1 MTLKDFPNSY
11 RDVTVHKMML
21 QDVVRT
27 EAYETALQE
36 AVRPGSTVMDF
47 GCGTG
52 VLSIFASR
60 AGAKQ
65 VYAIDRSVF
74 IQIARK
80 IARRNKIENIHF
92 YHDDEESLELD
103 IKVDLLV
110 SEWMGHFLFYEAM
123 LAPLLRIRDR
133 FLADGGVMVPGKVSL
148 HAGLVCDEY
157 FHEDLTYF
165 RQRPYDI
172 DFSDIADV
180 PLRQIEHENL
190 LPNQILESVV
200 PLGTLD
206 LYTLETPPNELV
218 GRVIP
223 SREATIYA
231 LCGWFEAD
239 LTPSVVLGT
248 GPDDRLTHWNQILFP
263 LTEPFTVSPDREVTV
278 HISPPTESD
287 SGDLGWNWSIEDSA
301 QRIQISDLDHPK
313 ALDSKLEP
321 GLLP

>member
-27 EAYETALQE
+27 EAYETALQQ
-36 AVRPGSTVMDF
+36 VVKPGSTVMDF

-60 AGAKQ
+60 AGAAQ
-65 VYAIDRSVF
+65 VYAIDRSAF
-74 IQIARK
+74 IGVARD
-80 IARRNKIENIHF
+80 IARRNNIENIHY
-92 YHDDEESLELD
+92 YHNDEESLELD
-103 IKVDLLV
+103 TKVDLIV

-133 FLADGGVMVPGKVSL
+133 FLAAGGLMVPGQVSL

-157 FHEDLTYF
+157 FHEDLSFF
-165 RQRPYDI
+165 RQHPYDI
-172 DFSDIADV
+172 DFTDIADV
-180 PLRQIEHENL
+180 PLRRIEHENL
-190 LPNQILESVV
+190 MPNQILDSVV
-200 PLGTLD
+200 DLGTLD
-206 LYTLETPPNELV
+206 LYTLEAPPTELV
-218 GRVIP
+218 GRVVP
-223 SREATIYA
+223 SQEATIYA
-231 LCGWFEAD
+231 LCGWFEA
-239 LTPSVVLGT
+239 LLAPKVVLGT

-278 HISPPTESD
+278 RISPPQETD
-287 SGDLGWNWSIEDSA
+287 SGDLGWTWSIEDSA
-301 QRIQISDLDHPK
+301 QRIHISDLDHPK
-313 ALDSKLEP
+313 SLDTELAP